1 MRLRRLSVTAVL
13 AATAAVVAA
22 APALAAPVAT
32 QATAPADGTLLSAAP
47 IQVAYLGAAA
57 QKIGYATTDS
67 TGASRVVTG
76 TVLSPRSPWRGP
88 GPRPLTSFAV
98 GTIGQGDQCAPS
110 TLFQQGLEYEAAT
123 IAPLLLAGETVVVT
137 DYIGLGTPGVH
148 TYVNRVDE
156 GHAVLDAARAAQ
168 QLGTRDPAVDV
179 AADGPVGLYGYS
191 QGGGAVAAA
200 AELAP
205 TYAPELDLVGA
216 AAGAPPADLAATAA
230 QLDGTALTGLLGYAV
245 NSLAA
250 SYPAVATA
258 LPPLLNARGQQVLAE
273 TATQCVAAT
282 ALRYAF
288 NRTSQYTVSGQPLT
302 AFLGQEPFAS
312 AVAAQQIGT
321 LTPTAPVYIWQGRN
335 DDVVPYAQSRQLAA
349 DWCGKGADVTF
360 RRYDIAPTFPGY
372 GFGHALP
379 AIVGL
384 PEAQAWLYQ
393 RYLGTPATDGCA
405 ALPPT
410 T

>member
-13 AATAAVVAA
+13 AATAAVAAA

-32 QATAPADGTLLSAAP
+32 QAPPPADGALLSAAP
-47 IQVAYLGAAA
+47 ISVAYLGAAA
-57 QKIGYATTDS
+57 QKISYATTDS

-76 TVLSPRSPWRGP
+76 TVLSPSAPWAGP

-137 DYIGLGTPGVH
+137 DYVGLGTEGVH

-156 GHAVLDAARAAQ
+156 GHAVLDAARAAL
-168 QLGTRDPAVDV
+168 QLGSRAGIDPA
-179 AADGPVGLYGYS
+179 APIGLYGYS
-191 QGGGAVAAA
+191 QGGGAVASA

-205 TYAPELDLVGA
+205 TYAPELRIVGA

-230 QLDGTALTGLLGYAV
+230 QIDGTALTGLLGYSI

-250 SYPAVATA
+250 SYPSVAAA
-258 LPPLLNARGQQVLAE
+258 LPGVLNARGQQVVDQ
-273 TATQCVAAT
+273 TARQCVAET

-288 NRTSQYTVSGQPLT
+288 QKTSQYTQDGRPVT
-302 AFLGQEPFAS
+302 AYLSEPAFAT
-312 AVAAQQIGT
+312 AVAEQKIGT
-321 LTPTAPVYIWQGRN
+321 LKPTAPVYIWQGRN
-335 DDVVPYAQSRQLAA
+335 DDVVPYAQSRQLAT
-349 DWCGKGADVTF
+349 DWCGQKASVTY
-360 RRYDIAPTFPGY
+360 RRYDIAPSFPGY

-379 AIVGL
+379 ALAGL

-393 RYLGTPATDGCA
+393 RYLGAPATDGCA
-405 ALPPT
+405 SLPPT